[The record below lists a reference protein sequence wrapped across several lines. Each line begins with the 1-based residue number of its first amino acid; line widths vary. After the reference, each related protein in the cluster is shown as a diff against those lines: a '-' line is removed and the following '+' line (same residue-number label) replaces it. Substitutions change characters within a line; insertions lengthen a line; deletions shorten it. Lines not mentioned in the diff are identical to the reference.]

1 MVEEKITCKHF
12 AQGLVKPKTHIKA
25 FSFVCIILFWGLI
38 GYGIWKA
45 FFKKPEPTTAIK
57 AEAGSTVKVTNI
69 NKSQR
74 FLIPFIE
81 VGIEQQRNSDLETYI
96 RGGVRI
102 EF

>member
-1 MVEEKITCKHF
+1 MVKEKITCQHF
-12 AQGLVKPKTHIKA
+12 AKGLVTPKTHIKA

-38 GYGIWKA
+38 GYGTWKA

-74 FLIPFIE
+74 FLIPFVE
-81 VGIEQQRNSDLETYI
+81 VGVEQQSDSDLATYM
-96 RGGVRI
+96 RAGLRV